1 MFNLTAKIA
10 NQPIMDAPYLRHL
23 RTADVFNEFHEARAE
38 EAKLY
43 AAVTAA
49 IIAHSEAVKRKE
61 AAKAKAEIMA
71 HLEDLDNA

>member
-1 MFNLTAKIA
+1 VFNLRGHIA
-10 NQPIMDAPYLRHL
+10 SKPIADAPFIRHL
-23 RTADVFNEFHEARAE
+23 RTADVFNELDQARAE

-71 HLEDLDNA
+71 SMEDL

>member
-1 MFNLTAKIA
+1 MFNLRGHIA
-10 NQPIMDAPYLRHL
+10 SKPIADAPFIRHL
-23 RTADVFNEFHEARAE
+23 RTADVFNELSEARAE

-61 AAKAKAEIMA
+61 AAQAKAEIMA
-71 HLEDLDNA
+71 HLESLDNE

>member
-1 MFNLTAKIA
+1 MFNLRGHIA
-10 NQPIMDAPYLRHL
+10 SKPIADVPFIRHL
-23 RTADVFNEFHEARAE
+23 RTADVFNELDEARAE

-61 AAKAKAEIMA
+61 AAQAKAEIMA

>member
-1 MFNLTAKIA
+1 MFNLRSHIA
-10 NQPIMDAPYLRHL
+10 SKPIADAPFIRHL
-23 RTADVFNEFHEARAE
+23 RTADVFNELDEARAE

-61 AAKAKAEIMA
+61 AAKAKAELMA
-71 HLEDLDNA
+71 SMEDLDNA